1 MLRRVDQQTKRTN
14 ENEVETKES
23 LITNK
28 TSKKGLGVSDKSLN
42 TPPLL
47 RSDSGLKLFKNT
59 NSQEKKLQVF
69 NDKPSNTT
77 IPAKRTNAEVVS
89 ESKKKY
95 ASVERTARRREK
107 DIEADYEPEG
117 LDLDFTVFDDHLDE
131 SAYESIQDPYEEE
144 FSTQRLFKQIQAASQ
159 TVIHPTETTVPSFPD
174 TVEYGPPREQEQP
187 FVPEDPD
194 TIVDMSVFTDFAD
207 LDGYE
212 LIHLFHEEEE
222 DDFLHLSYSED
233 LNQLPLLLIDEDAL
247 EFSNESLLL
256 SENELELDETQVD
269 DVYNPF
275 IDHTFDFHIMV
286 LADLGRKI
294 NSALSDL
301 TKAPVIDE
309 KVLDSLVKQICAA
322 LLASDVNVM
331 LVQKLRTNIKKSVNL
346 EELANSANK
355 KRLIEKAVMDEL
367 SRLVD
372 PQVEPYK
379 PVKRRTNI
387 FMMVG
392 LQGAGKTTTCT
403 KIASFYQRK
412 GWKVAL
418 VCADTFR
425 AGAFD
430 QLKQNATKAKIPYYG
445 SYTETDPVT
454 IAVEGVEKFRA
465 EKFEIIIVDTSGRH
479 KQETELFE
487 EMKQISSSVKPDT
500 TIFVMDGTIG
510 QAAESQAKAFK
521 EAAGFGSIIITK
533 MDGHAKGGGA
543 ISAVAATHSP
553 IIFLGVGE
561 HLQDMDRFEPK
572 SFIRKVLGV
581 QDMRDVIE
589 HVQDSINLNDNKKL
603 IKNIEKG
610 QYSLRD
616 MYEQFQQISKMGP
629 LSKIMGAIPGM
640 PAEMLAGAE
649 QEGGKRM
656 KRMMCIMDSMTD
668 EELDGDDKPFKE
680 MKRVI
685 RVARGSG
692 TTVCEVQEI
701 IFQYTK
707 FAEMVK
713 SIGGKNGLM
722 QNMQNMNNM
731 DPRRM
736 NNIAEMAK
744 SFGMNPNQKDLM
756 NAAKQMGNMFGGRGG
771 GGGMPNMAELM
782 KAMKF

>member
-1 MLRRVDQQTKRTN
+1 
-14 ENEVETKES
+14 
-23 LITNK
+23 
-28 TSKKGLGVSDKSLN
+28 
-42 TPPLL
+42 
-47 RSDSGLKLFKNT
+47 
-59 NSQEKKLQVF
+59 
-69 NDKPSNTT
+69 
-77 IPAKRTNAEVVS
+77 
-89 ESKKKY
+89 
-95 ASVERTARRREK
+95 
-107 DIEADYEPEG
+107 
-117 LDLDFTVFDDHLDE
+117 
-131 SAYESIQDPYEEE
+131 
-144 FSTQRLFKQIQAASQ
+144 
-159 TVIHPTETTVPSFPD
+159 
-174 TVEYGPPREQEQP
+174 
-187 FVPEDPD
+187 
-194 TIVDMSVFTDFAD
+194 
-207 LDGYE
+207 
-212 LIHLFHEEEE
+212 
-222 DDFLHLSYSED
+222 
-233 LNQLPLLLIDEDAL
+233 
-247 EFSNESLLL
+247 
-256 SENELELDETQVD
+256 
-269 DVYNPF
+269 
-275 IDHTFDFHIMV
+275 MV

-294 NSALSDL
+294 NSALTEF
-301 TKAPVIDE
+301 TKAPVVDE
-309 KVLDSLVKQICAA
+309 KVLDSLIKEICAA

-331 LVQKLRTNIKKSVNL
+331 LVQKLRANIKKNVNL
-346 EELANSANK
+346 DELASSTNK
-355 KRLIEKAVMDEL
+355 RRLIEKAVMDEL
-367 SRLVD
+367 YQLVD

-379 PVKRRTNI
+379 PVKRKSNI

-403 KIASFYQRK
+403 KIAAFYQRK

-454 IAVEGVEKFRA
+454 IATEGVEKFKA

-479 KQETELFE
+479 KQEAELFE
-487 EMKQISSSVKPDT
+487 EMKQISAAVKPDT

-543 ISAVAATHSP
+543 ISAVAATKSP

-589 HVQDSINLNDNKKL
+589 HVQDTININDNKKL
-603 IKNIEKG
+603 MKNIEKG

-616 MYEQFQQISKMGP
+616 MYEQFQQIAKMGP

-640 PAEMLAGAE
+640 PTEMLAGAD
-649 QEGGKRM
+649 QEGGKRI

-668 EELDGDDKPFKE
+668 EELDGDDKPFKD

-701 IFQYTK
+701 LFQYTK

-713 SIGGKNGLM
+713 TIGGKNGLM
-722 QNMQNMNNM
+722 QNMQNMNM
-731 DPRRM
+731 DPRKM
-736 NNIAEMAK
+736 NSIAEMAK
-744 SFGMNPNQKDLM
+744 SFGLNANQKDLL
-756 NAAKQMGNMFGGRGG
+756 NAAKQMGNMFGGGRGRGG
-771 GGGMPNMAELM
+771 GGGMPNMADLM

>member
-1 MLRRVDQQTKRTN
+1 
-14 ENEVETKES
+14 
-23 LITNK
+23 
-28 TSKKGLGVSDKSLN
+28 
-42 TPPLL
+42 
-47 RSDSGLKLFKNT
+47 
-59 NSQEKKLQVF
+59 
-69 NDKPSNTT
+69 
-77 IPAKRTNAEVVS
+77 
-89 ESKKKY
+89 
-95 ASVERTARRREK
+95 
-107 DIEADYEPEG
+107 
-117 LDLDFTVFDDHLDE
+117 
-131 SAYESIQDPYEEE
+131 
-144 FSTQRLFKQIQAASQ
+144 
-159 TVIHPTETTVPSFPD
+159 
-174 TVEYGPPREQEQP
+174 
-187 FVPEDPD
+187 
-194 TIVDMSVFTDFAD
+194 
-207 LDGYE
+207 
-212 LIHLFHEEEE
+212 
-222 DDFLHLSYSED
+222 
-233 LNQLPLLLIDEDAL
+233 
-247 EFSNESLLL
+247 
-256 SENELELDETQVD
+256 
-269 DVYNPF
+269 
-275 IDHTFDFHIMV
+275 MV

-294 NSALSDL
+294 NSALTEF
-301 TKAPVIDE
+301 TKAPVVDE
-309 KVLDSLVKQICAA
+309 KVLDSLIKEICAA

-331 LVQKLRTNIKKSVNL
+331 LVQKLRANIKKNVNL
-346 EELANSANK
+346 DELASSTNK
-355 KRLIEKAVMDEL
+355 RRLIEKAVMDEL
-367 SRLVD
+367 YQLVD

-379 PVKRRTNI
+379 PVKRKSNI

-403 KIASFYQRK
+403 KIAAFYQRK

-454 IAVEGVEKFRA
+454 IATEGVEKFKA

-479 KQETELFE
+479 KQEAELFE
-487 EMKQISSSVKPDT
+487 EMKQISAAVKPDT

-543 ISAVAATHSP
+543 ISAVAATKSP

-589 HVQDSINLNDNKKL
+589 HVQDTINLNDNKKL
-603 IKNIEKG
+603 MKNIEKG
-610 QYSLRD
+610 KSFL
-616 MYEQFQQISKMGP
+616 F
-629 LSKIMGAIPGM
+629 IMGAIPGM
-640 PAEMLAGAE
+640 PTEMLAGAD
-649 QEGGKRM
+649 QEGGKRI

-668 EELDGDDKPFKE
+668 EGKKKKKKITHNSIELDGDDKPFKD
-680 MKRVI
+680 MKRVV

-701 IFQYTK
+701 LFQYTK

-722 QNMQNMNNM
+722 QNMQNMNM
-731 DPRRM
+731 DPRKM
-736 NNIAEMAK
+736 NSIAEMAK
-744 SFGMNPNQKDLM
+744 SFGLNANQKDLL
-756 NAAKQMGNMFGGRGG
+756 NAAKQMGNMFGGGRGRGG
-771 GGGMPNMAELM
+771 GGGMPNMADLM

>member
-1 MLRRVDQQTKRTN
+1 METKRDQRTRRTN
-14 ENEVETKES
+14 ENDIENRDLVGEKGKRELGLS
-23 LITNK
+23 NK
-28 TSKKGLGVSDKSLN
+28 VN
-42 TPPLL
+42 TPVLS
-47 RSDSGLKLFKNT
+47 RSDSWLKIKDKNA
-59 NSQEKKLQVF
+59 SEKKSQLSHE
-69 NDKPSNTT
+69 KPSLTPT
-77 IPAKRTNAEVVS
+77 KREQLQQVTHKCTEV
-89 ESKKKY
+89 
-95 ASVERTARRREK
+95 
-107 DIEADYEPEG
+107 EAAWTPED
-117 LDLDFTVFDDHLDE
+117 LDLDFSAFEPVSELKATEPSIEGVDFEEWSVEELLGTSGNTE
-131 SAYESIQDPYEEE
+131 SAY
-144 FSTQRLFKQIQAASQ
+144 
-159 TVIHPTETTVPSFPD
+159 PD
-174 TVEYGPPREQEQP
+174 TVEYGPPKEKEL
-187 FVPEDPD
+187 FTPEVALDIGAFD
-194 TIVDMSVFTDFAD
+194 KWAD
-207 LDGYE
+207 LDAYE
-212 LIHLFHEEEE
+212 LCHSVNEDEDFFSFDSIGDSSIATIDDAYLDSERIKTEFGRKMPSIHAFDMTEDSLKISDDEYYFFQDAGITEEE
-222 DDFLHLSYSED
+222 Y
-233 LNQLPLLLIDEDAL
+233 
-247 EFSNESLLL
+247 LL
-256 SENELELDETQVD
+256 SLN
-269 DVYNPF
+269 
-275 IDHTFDFHIMV
+275 H
-286 LADLGRKI
+286 ADLGRKI
-294 NSALSDL
+294 NSALTEL

-309 KVLDSLVKQICAA
+309 KVLDSLIKQICAA

-331 LVQKLRTNIKKSVNL
+331 LVQKLRSNIKNTVNL

-367 SRLVD
+367 SQLVD
-372 PQVEPYK
+372 PKVEPYK
-379 PVKRRTNI
+379 PLKRRTNI

-454 IAVEGVEKFRA
+454 IAAEGVEKFKA

-487 EMKQISSSVKPDT
+487 EMKQISSAVNPDT
-500 TIFVMDGTIG
+500 TIFVMDGSIG

-543 ISAVAATHSP
+543 ISAVAATNSP

-561 HLQDMDRFEPK
+561 HIQDMDRFEPK
-572 SFIRKVLGV
+572 AFIRKILGV

-589 HVQDSINLNDNKKL
+589 QVQDNINIGDNKKL
-603 IKNIEKG
+603 MKNIEKVLKRL
-610 QYSLRD
+610 Q
-616 MYEQFQQISKMGP
+616 
-629 LSKIMGAIPGM
+629 IMGAIPGM
-640 PAEMLAGAE
+640 PQEMMAGAE
-649 QEGGKRM
+649 QEGGKRI

-668 EELDGDDKPFKE
+668 EELDGDDKVFKD
-680 MKRVI
+680 MKRVV

-701 IFQYTK
+701 LFQYTK

-722 QNMQNMNNM
+722 QNMKNMQNM

-736 NNIAEMAK
+736 GSIAEMAK
-744 SFGMNPNQKDLM
+744 NFGMNGNPNDLM
-756 NAAKQMGNMFGGRGG
+756 AAAKQMGNMFGGGRGGG
-771 GGGMPNMAELM
+771 GGGMPNMADLM